1 MARITKMRLLAPL
14 LLLLAA
20 GLALA
25 ACAPVA
31 VLNAFVPEG
40 GLERNSGIAY
50 GDDARQRL
58 DVYVP
63 RAKPAQSPAPV
74 VVFFY
79 GGRWQEGHRSRYL
92 FAAEALTAQGF
103 VVVVPDYRVYPA
115 VQYPGFLEDGARA
128 VAWTRRE
135 IARFGGDTSRIFLM
149 GHSAGAHIAAMLA
162 YDEEFLARQG
172 LRRADVRGVIGL
184 AGPYDFLP
192 LTDADL
198 VGVFSAAPSLEATQ
212 PIRYVRGGEPPSLL
226 ITGDADTTVK
236 PGNTVRLAAR
246 LREAGSTVVERHYAG
261 LNHYTLI
268 ARLAAPLRSDDLVQA
283 IAAFVRGEPVA
294 DR

>member
-1 MARITKMRLLAPL
+1 MRFPALLWAL
-14 LLLLAA
+14 LLS
-20 GLALA
+20 
-25 ACAPVA
+25 ACSPIA

-40 GLERNSGIAY
+40 NLERTSAISY
-50 GDDARQRL
+50 GDSPRQRL

-63 RAKPAQSPAPV
+63 RGRAAASSPV

-79 GGRWQEGHRSRYL
+79 GGRWQEGERASYL
-92 FAAEALTAQGF
+92 FVAQALVAQGF

-115 VQYPGFLEDGARA
+115 VQYPGFIEDGARA

-135 IARFGGDTSRIFLM
+135 IGRFAGDPARIFLM

-162 YDEEFLARQG
+162 YDEEFLAREG
-172 LRRADVRGVIGL
+172 LRRSDVRGFIGL

-198 VGVFSAAPSLEATQ
+198 FGVFSAASPLEATQ
-212 PIRYVRGGEPPSLL
+212 PIRYVRGGEPASLL

-246 LREAGSTVVERHYAG
+246 LREKGSTVVERHFG
-261 LNHYTLI
+261 SLNHYTLV
-268 ARLAAPLRSDDLVQA
+268 ARLAAPLRDDALVDT
-283 IAAFVRGEPVA
+283 IAAFVRGEALAP
-294 DR
+294 R

>member
-1 MARITKMRLLAPL
+1 V
-14 LLLLAA
+14 LAA
-20 GLALA
+20 MILA
-25 ACAPVA
+25 ACSPVA

-40 GLERNSGIAY
+40 NLERTPAIAY
-50 GDDARQRL
+50 GDSPRQRL

-63 RAKPAQSPAPV
+63 RGKVAAPAPV

-79 GGRWQEGHRSRYL
+79 GGRWQEGERGSYL
-92 FAAEALTAQGF
+92 FVAEALAAQGF

-115 VQYPGFLEDGARA
+115 VQYPGFIEDGARA

-135 IARFGGDTSRIFLM
+135 IARFGGDPARIFLM

-162 YDEEFLARQG
+162 YDEEFLVREG
-172 LRRADVRGVIGL
+172 LRRSDVRGFVGL

-198 VGVFSAAPSLEATQ
+198 FGVFSAAPTLEATQ

-246 LREAGSTVVERHYAG
+246 LREKGSTVVERHYQG
-261 LNHYTLI
+261 LDHYSLV
-268 ARLAAPLRSDDLVQA
+268 ARLAAPLRNDALVA
-283 IAAFVRGEPVA
+283 TIAAFVRG
-294 DR
+294 DRLAPR

>member
-1 MARITKMRLLAPL
+1 MVRVFLLCLGAML
-14 LLLLAA
+14 M
-20 GLALA
+20 A
-25 ACAPVA
+25 ACSPVA

-40 GLERNSGIAY
+40 NLERTPAIAY
-50 GDDARQRL
+50 GDSPRQHL

-63 RAKPAQSPAPV
+63 RRKAVAAAPV

-79 GGRWQEGHRSRYL
+79 GGRWQQGGRASYL
-92 FAAEALTAQGF
+92 FVAEALAAQGF

-115 VQYPGFLEDGARA
+115 VQYPVFIEDGARA

-135 IARFGGDTSRIFLM
+135 IARFGGDPASVFLM

-162 YDEEFLARQG
+162 YDEEFLAREG
-172 LRRADVRGVIGL
+172 LRRSDVRGFIGL

-198 VGVFSAAPSLEATQ
+198 FGVFSAAPSLEVTQ
-212 PIRYVRGGEPPSLL
+212 PIRYVRGGEPASLL

-246 LREAGSTVVERHYAG
+246 LREKGSMVVERHFEG
-261 LNHYTLI
+261 LNHYTLV
-268 ARLAAPLRSDDLVQA
+268 ARLAAPLRNGALVET
-283 IAAFVRGEPVA
+283 IAAFVRGEPLTP
-294 DR
+294 R

>member
-1 MARITKMRLLAPL
+1 MRLLAPL

-20 GLALA
+20 GFALA
-25 ACAPVA
+25 ACSPLA

-40 GLERNSGIAY
+40 GLERNAAIAY
-50 GDDARQRL
+50 GDDVRQRL

-63 RAKPAQSPAPV
+63 RGMPAQSPAPV

-79 GGRWQEGHRSRYL
+79 GGRWQEGERARYL
-92 FAAEALTAQGF
+92 FVAEALTAQGF
-103 VVVVPDYRVYPA
+103 VVVVPDYRVHPA
-115 VQYPGFLEDGARA
+115 VQYPVFLEDGARA
-128 VAWTRRE
+128 VAWTKRE
-135 IARFGGDTSRIFLM
+135 ITRFGGDPSRIFLM

-162 YDEEFLARQG
+162 YDEEFLTRQG

-198 VGVFSAAPSLEATQ
+198 QGVFSAAASLEATQ
-212 PIRYVRGGEPPSLL
+212 PITYVHGGEPPSLL

-246 LREAGSTVVERHYAG
+246 LRESGSTVVERHYES

-268 ARLAAPLRSDDLVQA
+268 ARLAAPLRMDDLTQA
-283 IAAFVRGEPVA
+283 IAAFVCGETA
-294 DR
+294 QTR

>member
-1 MARITKMRLLAPL
+1 MRFPALLWAL
-14 LLLLAA
+14 LLS
-20 GLALA
+20 
-25 ACAPVA
+25 ACSPIA

-40 GLERNSGIAY
+40 NLERTSAISY
-50 GDDARQRL
+50 GDSPRQRL

-63 RAKPAQSPAPV
+63 RGRAAASSPV

-79 GGRWQEGHRSRYL
+79 GGRWQEGERASYL
-92 FAAEALTAQGF
+92 FVAQALVAQGF

-115 VQYPGFLEDGARA
+115 VQYPGFIEDGARA

-135 IARFGGDTSRIFLM
+135 IGRFAGDPARIFLM

-162 YDEEFLARQG
+162 YDEEFLAREG
-172 LRRADVRGVIGL
+172 LRRSDVRGFIGL

-198 VGVFSAAPSLEATQ
+198 FGVFSAASPLEATQ
-212 PIRYVRGGEPPSLL
+212 PIRYVRGGEPASLL

-246 LREAGSTVVERHYAG
+246 LREKGSTVVERHFG
-261 LNHYTLI
+261 SLNHYTLV
-268 ARLAAPLRSDDLVQA
+268 ARLAAPMRDDALVDT
-283 IAAFVRGEPVA
+283 IAAFVRGEALAP
-294 DR
+294 R

>member
-1 MARITKMRLLAPL
+1 MRLLAPL

-25 ACAPVA
+25 GCSPVTI
-31 VLNAFVPEG
+31 LNAFVPEG
-40 GLERNSGIAY
+40 RLERTSGIAY
-50 GDDARQRL
+50 GDLPRQRL

-79 GGRWQEGHRSRYL
+79 GGRWQQGERASYL
-92 FAAEALTAQGF
+92 FVAEALTAQGF

-115 VQYPGFLEDGARA
+115 VQYPGFLDDGVRA
-128 VAWTRRE
+128 VAWTKRE
-135 IARFGGDTSRIFLM
+135 IARFGGDPARVFLM

-162 YDEEFLARQG
+162 YDEEFLAREG

-212 PIRYVRGGEPPSLL
+212 PIRYVHGGEPPSLL

-246 LREAGSTVVERHYAG
+246 LREAGSAVVEHHYAH
-261 LNHYTLI
+261 LNHYTLL
-268 ARLAAPLRSDDLVQA
+268 ARLAAPLRMDDLTQE
-283 IAAFVRGEPVA
+283 IAAFVRGESVN
-294 DR
+294 RR

>member
-1 MARITKMRLLAPL
+1 MRVLSFILP
-14 LLLLAA
+14 LAA
-20 GLALA
+20 VLALA

-31 VLNAFVPEG
+31 VLNAFIPEG
-40 GLERNSGIAY
+40 GLQRSGAIAY

-63 RAKPAQSPAPV
+63 RAGPAASPAPV

-79 GGRWQEGHRSRYL
+79 GGRWQQGARASYL
-92 FAAEALTAQGF
+92 FVAEALTAQGF
-103 VVVVPDYRVYPA
+103 VVVVPDYRLYPA
-115 VQYPGFLEDGARA
+115 APYPGFLEDGARA

-135 IARFGGDTSRIFLM
+135 IAAFGGDPSRIFLM
-149 GHSAGAHIAAMLA
+149 GHSAGAHIATMLA
-162 YDEEFLARQG
+162 YDEEFLAREG
-172 LRRADVRGVIGL
+172 MKRADVRGVIGL

-198 VGVFSAAPSLEATQ
+198 VGVFAAAPALEATQ
-212 PIRYVRGGEPPSLL
+212 PIQYVRGGEPASLL

-246 LREAGSTVVERHYAG
+246 LREKGSKVVERHFAS
-261 LNHYTLI
+261 LNHYTLV
-268 ARLAAPLRSDDLVQA
+268 ARLAAPLRSRELVES
-283 IAAFVRGEPVA
+283 IAAFVRGESVG

>member
-1 MARITKMRLLAPL
+1 MRFPALLWAL
-14 LLLLAA
+14 LLS
-20 GLALA
+20 
-25 ACAPVA
+25 ACSPIA

-40 GLERNSGIAY
+40 NLERTSAISY
-50 GDDARQRL
+50 GDSPRQRL

-63 RAKPAQSPAPV
+63 RGRAAASSPV

-79 GGRWQEGHRSRYL
+79 GGRWQEGERASYL
-92 FAAEALTAQGF
+92 FVAQALVAQGF

-115 VQYPGFLEDGARA
+115 VQYPGFIEDGARA

-135 IARFGGDTSRIFLM
+135 IGRFAGDPARIFLM

-162 YDEEFLARQG
+162 YDEEFLAREG
-172 LRRADVRGVIGL
+172 LRRSDVRGFIGL

-198 VGVFSAAPSLEATQ
+198 FGVFSAASPLEATQ
-212 PIRYVRGGEPPSLL
+212 PIRYVRGGEPASLL

-246 LREAGSTVVERHYAG
+246 LREKGSTVVERHFG
-261 LNHYTLI
+261 SLNHYTLV
-268 ARLAAPLRSDDLVQA
+268 ARLAAPLRNDALVDA
-283 IAAFVRGEPVA
+283 IAAFVRGEALAP
-294 DR
+294 R